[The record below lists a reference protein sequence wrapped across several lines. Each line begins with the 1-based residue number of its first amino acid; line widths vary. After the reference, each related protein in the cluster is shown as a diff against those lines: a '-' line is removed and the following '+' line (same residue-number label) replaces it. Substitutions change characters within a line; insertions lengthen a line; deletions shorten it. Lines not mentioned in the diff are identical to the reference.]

1 MLIKELFKP
10 LLPADV
16 GVTSGQIIAC
26 KSGKISREQD
36 IIIFDGSILP
46 AMSFDSSIA
55 IIPIESVLYTIE
67 IKSTISRNELLA
79 AHISAKELY
88 DFDYLPGRSYV
99 GGQEILHGVAKLNS
113 TIFALSS
120 DLTATDHGE
129 IRRYK
134 DIYSKDQLYLKAIC
148 VAGVGYWY
156 EDSGSWIKFGGRK
169 EGDDVLAFIG
179 GVMNSYNQLSKTR
192 GVQRIGEYLISKEPN
207 MRSFPSGTT
216 PTINVQCDACDQ
228 KAVVSF
234 LQPTT
239 TPQYW
244 LDGFVGPQ
252 PCSACGGRLV
262 APAGTY
268 HLHDGLF
275 VQT

>member
-99 GGQEILHGVAKLNS
+99 V
-113 TIFALSS
+113 
-120 DLTATDHGE
+120 
-129 IRRYK
+129 
-134 DIYSKDQLYLKAIC
+134 
-148 VAGVGYWY
+148 W
-156 EDSGSWIKFGGRK
+156 
-169 EGDDVLAFIG
+169 
-179 GVMNSYNQLSKTR
+179 
-192 GVQRIGEYLISKEPN
+192 
-207 MRSFPSGTT
+207 
-216 PTINVQCDACDQ
+216 
-228 KAVVSF
+228 
-234 LQPTT
+234 
-239 TPQYW
+239 
-244 LDGFVGPQ
+244 
-252 PCSACGGRLV
+252 
-262 APAGTY
+262 
-268 HLHDGLF
+268 
-275 VQT
+275 